1 MARLTK
7 TANALKRSTDSHDGE
22 ITMNSVRAEPVI
34 TRYRGLICDLDG
46 VVYRGATAVPHAV
59 ETLNRVTAHGVPV
72 VFATNNASRSPEDVG
87 DHLRGLGVAQQGWSV
102 VTSSQAA
109 AAHLAERLAQG
120 APVCAVGGPGV
131 AQALTE
137 AGLTPVRVADLGDTP
152 VEAVVQGLGVNVTW
166 SELAAVGYLVEAG
179 ATWVATNVD
188 LTLPTP
194 YGQAPGNGALVAL
207 VQTAT
212 SASPHVVGKPQ
223 AALFDL
229 ARSRLGTDQPDTLV
243 CGDRLDTDIEG
254 ANSAGLD
261 SLFVLSGAS
270 RLRDLAFAERSVRPT
285 YVAADLSGLL
295 APGLPLHTTSPDY
308 LVELGPDAV
317 PRVPS
322 VGDNGKRV
330 QSVVTTAWAA
340 RDNGRAVSDHA
351 GLWGRIERQL
361 GLVQPEQATQ

>member
-1 MARLTK
+1 MT
-7 TANALKRSTDSHDGE
+7 GE
-22 ITMNSVRAEPVI
+22 ITGTSVRAGSLI

-59 ETLNRVTAHGVPV
+59 ETLNRVTESGVPV
-72 VFATNNASRSPEDVG
+72 VFATNNASRSPEHVG
-87 DHLRGLGVAQQGWSV
+87 GNLLGLGVAAQGWSV

-109 AAHLAERLAQG
+109 AAHLAQRLAQG

-137 AGLTPVRVADLGDTP
+137 AGLTPVRVADLGDTT
-152 VEAVVQGLGVNVTW
+152 VEAVVQGLGVDVTW
-166 SELAAVGYLVEAG
+166 SELAAVGHLAEAG
-179 ATWVATNVD
+179 VPWVATNVD
-188 LTLPTP
+188 FTLPTP

-207 VQTAT
+207 VQTVT

-229 ARSRLGTDQPDTLV
+229 ARSRLGTDQQDTLV

-254 ANSAGLD
+254 ANSAGID

-270 RLRDLAFAERSVRPT
+270 RLRDVALAQRSARPT
-285 YVAADLSGLL
+285 YIAIDLSGLL
-295 APGLPLHTTSPDY
+295 VSGLPLDAASAEH

-317 PRVPS
+317 PRLPKGS
-322 VGDNGKRV
+322 DTGALLR
-330 QSVVTTAWAA
+330 SVVATAWAA
-340 RDNGRAVSDHA
+340 RDSGRAVSEDA
-351 GLWGRIERQL
+351 GAWERIERQL
-361 GLVQPEQATQ
+361 GLTQPEQATR

>member
-1 MARLTK
+1 MT
-7 TANALKRSTDSHDGE
+7 GE
-22 ITMNSVRAEPVI
+22 ITTTSVRAEPLI

-46 VVYRGATAVPHAV
+46 VVYRGATAVPQAV
-59 ETLNRVTAHGVPV
+59 ETLNRMTEYGVAV
-72 VFATNNASRSPEDVG
+72 VFATNNASRPPEDVG
-87 DHLRGLGVAQQGWSV
+87 GHLRGLGVAGQGWSV

-109 AAHLAERLAQG
+109 AAHLAERLPQG

-137 AGLTPVRVADLGDTP
+137 AGLAPVRVAELGDTS
-152 VEAVVQGLGVNVTW
+152 VEAVVQGLGIEVTW
-166 SELAAVGYLVEAG
+166 SELAAVGRLAEAG
-179 ATWVATNVD
+179 VPWVATNVD
-188 LTLPTP
+188 FTLPTP

-207 VQTAT
+207 VQTVT

-270 RLRDLAFAERSVRPT
+270 RLRELAFAGRSARPT
-285 YVAADLSGLL
+285 YVATDLSGLL
-295 APGLPLHTTSPDY
+295 ASALPLHATSPDH
-308 LVELGPDAV
+308 LAELGPDAV
-317 PRVPS
+317 PRMPNG
-322 VGDNGKRV
+322 GDNGTLLR
-330 QSVVTTAWAA
+330 SVVATAWAA
-340 RDNGRAVSDHA
+340 RDDGRAVSDDA
-351 GLWGRIERQL
+351 GVWERIERQL
-361 GLVQPEQATQ
+361 GVVPPEQARAKPADR

>member
-1 MARLTK
+1 MM
-7 TANALKRSTDSHDGE
+7 GE
-22 ITMNSVRAEPVI
+22 TTTTSVRAEPVI

-72 VFATNNASRSPEDVG
+72 VFATNNASRSPRSVG
-87 DHLRGLGVAQQGWSV
+87 DHLRGLGVTQQGWSV

-131 AQALTE
+131 AEALTE

-152 VEAVVQGLGVNVTW
+152 VEAVVQGLGTDVTW

-179 ATWVATNVD
+179 TIWVATNVD

-229 ARSRLGTDQPDTLV
+229 ARSRLGTAQPETLV
-243 CGDRLDTDIEG
+243 CGDRLDTDIKG

-270 RLRDLAFAERSVRPT
+270 RLRDLAFAERPSRPT

-295 APGLPLHTTSPDY
+295 APGLPLHTTSPDH

-322 VGDNGKRV
+322 AGDNGTRL
-330 QSVVTTAWAA
+330 QSVVTMAWAA
-340 RDNGRAVSDHA
+340 RDEGRPVSDHA
-351 GLWGRIERQL
+351 DLWATIERQL
-361 GLVQPEQATQ
+361 GLVQPKQATQQTSRSIAGH

>member
-1 MARLTK
+1 MT
-7 TANALKRSTDSHDGE
+7 GE
-22 ITMNSVRAEPVI
+22 ITTTAVRAESLI

-59 ETLNRVTAHGVPV
+59 ETLNRVTASGVPV
-72 VFATNNASRSPEDVG
+72 VFATNNASRPPEQVG
-87 DHLRGLGVAQQGWSV
+87 GNLRGLGVAARGWSV

-109 AAHLAERLAQG
+109 AAYLAQGLAQG

-137 AGLTPVRVADLGDTP
+137 AGLTPVRVADLGDTT
-152 VEAVVQGLGVNVTW
+152 VEAVVQGLGVDVTW
-166 SELAAVGYLVEAG
+166 SELAAVGHLAESGVP
-179 ATWVATNVD
+179 WVATNVD
-188 LTLPTP
+188 FTLPTP

-207 VQTAT
+207 VQTVT

-229 ARSRLGTDQPDTLV
+229 ARARLGTDQQDTLV

-270 RLRDLAFAERSVRPT
+270 RLRDVSLARRSARPT
-285 YVAADLSGLL
+285 YIATDLSGLL
-295 APGLPLHTTSPDY
+295 GSALPLHSAALEH

-317 PRVPS
+317 PRLPNG
-322 VGDNGKRV
+322 GDTGALLR
-330 QSVVTTAWAA
+330 SVVAMAWSA
-340 RDNGRAVSDHA
+340 RDSGRAVSEDA
-351 GLWGRIERQL
+351 VVWEGIERQL
-361 GLVQPEQATQ
+361 GLATQ